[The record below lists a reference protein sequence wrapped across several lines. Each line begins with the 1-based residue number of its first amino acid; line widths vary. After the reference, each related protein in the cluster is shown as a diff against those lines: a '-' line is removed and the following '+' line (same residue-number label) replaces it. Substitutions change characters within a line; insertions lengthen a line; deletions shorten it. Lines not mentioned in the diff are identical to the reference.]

1 MEKQRMAEKL
11 SPGEVEKRLASLD
24 GWLLANG
31 KLRRE
36 FRFADFVRAFAFM
49 TGAAIEAEKLNH
61 HPEWSNVYS
70 KVTVQLVTHDAGGI
84 TELDFRLAE
93 KMDALA

>member
-11 SPGEVEKRLASLD
+11 SPGEVEERLASLD
-24 GWLLANG
+24 GWLLADG

-61 HPEWSNVYS
+61 HPEWSNVYG